1 MASQN
6 KPLFKHCVG
15 KGVGG
20 GDGSGVGE
28 GVGFQITTTS
38 RLLVLTAAP
47 AMLLEIASVKYGSA
61 KSKAKASDTVNASI
75 VLDCTIKSTD
85 QTTIVLSSR
94 N

>member
-1 MASQN
+1 VASQN

-47 AMLLEIASVKYGSA
+47 AMLLEIASVK
-61 KSKAKASDTVNASI
+61 
-75 VLDCTIKSTD
+75 
-85 QTTIVLSSR
+85 
-94 N
+94 